1 MKKEEKTKETVNEKK
16 IDKEEKV
23 EEKEQSTLKSVM
35 ILLGIIA
42 FILIVL
48 VFFPNTWIWNIVV
61 LLLILTVLIFVHE
74 GGHFMLGKMCGVHI
88 YEFALGM
95 GPKVLGFRRKNDP
108 TEYTLRALPIGGFCQ
123 LAGEEGEDD
132 ADLDKD
138 KFMCNKSKIKR
149 ILILVAGVC
158 MNFITAFV
166 LLFAISLIW
175 GSSDQ
180 TSKIGYVEKNSPA
193 ERAGIAVGDKIV
205 ECNGKSVKTWDKL
218 SIINSLKNKNNYVE
232 YTIRHQDGKEEKY
245 KIVPDSYAVI
255 DNENIQITEEHTL
268 EKIAEEHNMK
278 KEDIE
283 TAKMIGIGASQ
294 EVKHGFLNALK
305 YACIKFMSIFSSMFM
320 IIGSL
325 ITGKLGLNALSG
337 PVGMYSVVGQVAAY
351 GIANVIYLMAYLSI
365 NLGVINILPFPAFDG
380 GRVVF
385 VIIEAI
391 TGKKVDPKVEGYF
404 HSIGFI
410 LIMLLMLYIT
420 FQDII
425 RIF

>member
-1 MKKEEKTKETVNEKK
+1 MEKEENKK
-16 IDKEEKV
+16 NSS
-23 EEKEQSTLKSVM
+23 EQSTLKSVVT
-35 ILLGIIA
+35 LLLIIA
-42 FILIVL
+42 FILVVL
-48 VFFPNTWIWNIVV
+48 IFFPNTWIWNIVV
-61 LLLILTVLIFVHE
+61 LLLILTLLIFVHE
-74 GGHFMLGKMCGVHI
+74 GGHFLLGKICGVHI

-132 ADLDKD
+132 SDLEKD

-149 ILILVAGVC
+149 ILILVAGVF

-175 GSSDQ
+175 GTSDQ
-180 TSKIGYVEKNSPA
+180 TSKIGYIEKNSPA
-193 ERAGIAVGDKIV
+193 EKAGIVVGDTIV
-205 ECNGKSVKTWDKL
+205 ECNGKRVRTWDKL
-218 SIINSLKNKNNYVE
+218 SIINSLKNENNYVE
-232 YTIRHQDGKEEKY
+232 YVIRHQDGKEEKY
-245 KIVPDSYAVI
+245 KIVPDEYAVI
-255 DNENIQITEEHTL
+255 DNQNIQITEENTV
-268 EKIAEEHNMK
+268 EKIAEEHHMK
-278 KEDIE
+278 KEE
-283 TAKMIGIGASQ
+283 VAVTKMIGIGADQ
-294 EVKHGFLNALK
+294 EVKHGLLNALK
-305 YACIKFMSIFSSMFM
+305 YAFVKFTSIFSSMFM

-325 ITGKLGLNALSG
+325 ITGKLGLSALSG
-337 PVGMYSVVGQVAAY
+337 PVGMYSVVGQVASY

-391 TGKKVDPKVEGYF
+391 THKKVDPKVEGYF